1 MKSLNF
7 NAIGRPLLVLTVL
20 TLVLVTPLPA
30 TALNLGAGWTRSDV
44 GLHNDG
50 DGIYLSVGNSVPLHD
65 SIFDLI
71 YALDY
76 VQKKGSQPTPFSDPV
91 AGFAVED
98 AEVTLHVLEPAVFVG
113 ASVPNLSFVPRV
125 YVGGS
130 IGLKVKES
138 WSDFPG
144 EPNQNYGYKETD
156 VIVHV
161 GASLAVGPVLL
172 DVRWSKSAVG
182 QLLRDDQNLP
192 LWNAN
197 KADDPLAA
205 IDAPEEGFKTEV
217 LRVGV
222 GYSF

>member
-1 MKSLNF
+1 MNPHNDK
-7 NAIGRPLLVLTVL
+7 AHGRPVLVLTIL
-20 TLVLVTPLPA
+20 ALALMTPLTA
-30 TALNLGAGWTRSDV
+30 TALNLGAGWTHADV
-44 GLHNDG
+44 GLQNNG
-50 DGIYLSVGNSVPLHD
+50 DGIYLSVGQNVPLHD
-65 SIFDLI
+65 SIFDFS

-91 AGFAVED
+91 TGFAIED
-98 AEVTLHVLEPAVFVG
+98 AEVTLHVLEPGVFVG
-113 ASVPNLSFVPRV
+113 ANVPNLPFIPRF
-125 YVGGS
+125 YLGGS
-130 IGLKVKES
+130 IGLKVKEN

-182 QLLRDDQNLP
+182 QLLRDDQDLP
-192 LWNAN
+192 LWNPN
-197 KADDPLAA
+197 KADDPLA
-205 IDAPEEGFKTEV
+205 DVRVPEEGFKTEV

>member
-1 MKSLNF
+1 
-7 NAIGRPLLVLTVL
+7 
-20 TLVLVTPLPA
+20 
-30 TALNLGAGWTRSDV
+30 
-44 GLHNDG
+44 
-50 DGIYLSVGNSVPLHD
+50 VPLHD
-65 SIFDLI
+65 SIFDLS

-98 AEVTLHVLEPAVFVG
+98 AEVTLHVLEPGVFVG

-161 GASLAVGPVLL
+161 GASLAVGPVML

-197 KADDPLAA
+197 KADDPLAT